1 MICPA
6 RLGRGC
12 RGRPSKPSADSD
24 DQARFLHGL
33 AFGAREAGGVAEL
46 PFPRHADIRR
56 DLALDLIT
64 EAKTQ
69 LGVANACA
77 DLVLGPVLGRE
88 VVRGARSED
97 QYGRASCRDRVGSYG
112 SI

>member
-1 MICPA
+1 MPGWFACCASAGVASNRLAVIVIPNFMLFLLMICPA

-12 RGRPSKPSADSD
+12 RGRPSKPSADSA

-56 DLALDLIT
+56 ELALDLIT

-69 LGVANACA
+69 LGVAKA
-77 DLVLGPVLGRE
+77 
-88 VVRGARSED
+88 
-97 QYGRASCRDRVGSYG
+97 
-112 SI
+112 